1 MYKSKKQI
9 LALGGLDG
17 GYKYID
23 CAFGGEVFS
32 YMLIIIYIYIMF

>member
-17 GYKYID
+17 AYKYVD
-23 CAFGGEVFS
+23 CASGGEV
-32 YMLIIIYIYIMF
+32 I